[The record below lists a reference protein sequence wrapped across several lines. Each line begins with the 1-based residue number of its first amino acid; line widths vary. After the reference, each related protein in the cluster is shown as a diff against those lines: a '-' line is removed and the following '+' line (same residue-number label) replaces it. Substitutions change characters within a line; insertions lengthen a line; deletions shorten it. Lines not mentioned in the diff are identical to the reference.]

1 VATPSPS
8 GTRVRARVEESVPAP
23 PARDDDTGT
32 GDSGTG
38 DANGGD
44 SATDGAQPKGTRERI
59 LDIALDLFIDKG
71 YDKTSLREI
80 AEKLGFSKAA
90 LYYHFASKD
99 DILLALHYRI
109 HDVLQ
114 ETMGLLG
121 SDEMNMASWS
131 KMLDRV
137 IEQML
142 ANRRLFVLHERN
154 RAAFEKLH
162 NEGHDSEH
170 GDFDAQFRRVLA
182 DTSVPVRDRV
192 RLSCSLGAV
201 MSGLLLTADLF
212 GDVSTDTLAEMLS
225 DAVRDLLSPEK
236 SAP

>member
-1 VATPSPS
+1 MADVAVPSPS
-8 GTRVRARVEESVPAP
+8 GTKDRTPVKEPVPAAP
-23 PARDDDTGT
+23 VGDDG
-32 GDSGTG
+32 
-38 DANGGD
+38 
-44 SATDGAQPKGTRERI
+44 ATDGGEPKGTRERI

-109 HDVLQ
+109 HEVLQ
-114 ETMGLLG
+114 ETLGLLG
-121 SDEMNMASWS
+121 SDEMNMASWAT
-131 KMLDRV
+131 MLDRV
-137 IEQML
+137 IVQML

-182 DTSVPVRDRV
+182 DTSVPLRDRV

-212 GDVSTDTLAEMLS
+212 GDVSTATLAEMLS

-236 SAP
+236 PAP

>member
-1 VATPSPS
+1 VA
-8 GTRVRARVEESVPAP
+8 PA
-23 PARDDDTGT
+23 
-32 GDSGTG
+32 
-38 DANGGD
+38 GGD
-44 SATDGAQPKGTRERI
+44 GPAVNGERPQGTRERI

-71 YDKTSLREI
+71 YEKTSLREI
-80 AEKLGFSKAA
+80 AEELGFSKAA

-137 IEQML
+137 IVQML

-154 RAAFEKLH
+154 RAAFERLH
-162 NEGHDSEH
+162 HEGHDSDH
-170 GDFDAQFRRVLA
+170 GDFDALFRQVLA
-182 DTSVPVRDRV
+182 DPSVPLRDRV

-201 MSGLLLTADLF
+201 MGGLLLTADLF
-212 GDVSTDTLAEMLS
+212 GDVSAATLAEMLS
-225 DAVRDLLSPEK
+225 DAVRDLLSPQT
-236 SAP
+236 SAS

>member
-1 VATPSPS
+1 MATRSPA
-8 GTRVRARVEESVPAP
+8 GTKDRARVKGPAP
-23 PARDDDTGT
+23 SSPAP
-32 GDSGTG
+32 GDGSPADGAEADG
-38 DANGGD
+38 ALPDRAQV
-44 SATDGAQPKGTRERI
+44 DGAQPMNTRERI

-114 ETMGLLG
+114 ETLGLLG

-162 NEGHDSEH
+162 NEGHDSDH
-170 GDFDAQFRRVLA
+170 GDFEGQCRRVLA
-182 DTSVPVRDRV
+182 DPSVPLRDRV

-212 GDVSTDTLAEMLS
+212 GDVSTATLAEMLS
-225 DAVRDLLSPEK
+225 DAVRDLLNPEK
-236 SAP
+236 PAP